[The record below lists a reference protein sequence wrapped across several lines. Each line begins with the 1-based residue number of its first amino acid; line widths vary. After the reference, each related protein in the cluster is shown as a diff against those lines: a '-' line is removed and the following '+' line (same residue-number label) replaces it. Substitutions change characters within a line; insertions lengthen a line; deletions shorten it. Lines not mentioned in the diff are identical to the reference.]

1 DWTADTVNGKEIVRI
16 MGNGQNVTIYPLEV
30 GETTLKCQLPNSKT
44 IAKCTIIV
52 EAGKSFTFE
61 NSSKKIEPYHS
72 KRVKY
77 EVSPPDAKLTWI
89 INSDDDYFTYQ
100 DLGCDKDGIG
110 YVMINGIHEGS
121 GALVCVTDGS
131 AKAQLNINIGWSYA
145 FSVDTNTISGTP
157 NKDYSF
163 SYSVSPGDADITL
176 SSSSIAALSITKEV
190 GDVDGIRTFT
200 GKGTVKVSPRN
211 EGSETITITATNKDT
226 GERISS
232 KTIKLT
238 FSYPSVTIRPTLVS
252 KTGKFSHLDTS
263 SNTLYIG
270 DGEQCTLGFSVAENV
285 SWSISSSSL
294 DKRVSSSNNSK
305 LTNGVATQIVINNSV
320 DTITQEYLIPTWY
333 VPMGVKEIT
342 ETVET
347 QNGPSVTVRYENA
360 DKQLDPKTDF
370 SWQMDD
376 VGFLDFGADWYLSPS
391 RYWKKEIPSKAN
403 TRMSISEYESTP
415 WYWRPAHD
423 AIYHWNGKVAA
434 GPWDAGQTGNQPA
447 KLVNSNSTTVVSTVN
462 SDILTIYVTHNGI
475 SQKFQM
481 NVVTETRNC
490 PKN

>member
-1 DWTADTVNGKEIVRI
+1 
-16 MGNGQNVTIYPLEV
+16 
-30 GETTLKCQLPNSKT
+30 
-44 IAKCTIIV
+44 
-52 EAGKSFTFE
+52 
-61 NSSKKIEPYHS
+61 
-72 KRVKY
+72 
-77 EVSPPDAKLTWI
+77 
-89 INSDDDYFTYQ
+89 
-100 DLGCDKDGIG
+100 
-110 YVMINGIHEGS
+110 
-121 GALVCVTDGS
+121 
-131 AKAQLNINIGWSYA
+131 
-145 FSVDTNTISGTP
+145 
-157 NKDYSF
+157 
-163 SYSVSPGDADITL
+163 
-176 SSSSIAALSITKEV
+176 
-190 GDVDGIRTFT
+190 
-200 GKGTVKVSPRN
+200 
-211 EGSETITITATNKDT
+211 
-226 GERISS
+226 
-232 KTIKLT
+232 
-238 FSYPSVTIRPTLVS
+238 
-252 KTGKFSHLDTS
+252 
-263 SNTLYIG
+263 
-270 DGEQCTLGFSVAENV
+270 LGFSVAENV

-481 NVVTETRNC
+481 NIVTETRNC
-490 PKN
+490 PAN